1 MIGFTTQ
8 KNITAHT
15 RISGYVG
22 NLSQSTTVT
31 TGPASCYLRPLSEIE
46 SSNNG
51 FQYGVAHNAIFEV
64 GEDIQEQD
72 KITID
77 GTEFTVKGV
86 IDHSRGYATGY
97 IKALIIKPQQ

>member
-1 MIGFTTQ
+1 MKIFTDQ
-8 KNITAHT
+8 SLITGHT
-15 RISGYVG
+15 RLGTYVG
-22 NLSQSTTVT
+22 GLSSSTTVT
-31 TGPASCYLRPLSEIE
+31 TGPKSCYLRPLSEIE

-77 GTEFTVKGV
+77 SIEYTVKGV
-86 IDHSRGYATGY
+86 ISHDRGYATGY

>member
-1 MIGFTTQ
+1 MKIFTDQ
-8 KNITAHT
+8 KKITAHT
-15 RISGYVG
+15 RLGNYVG
-22 NLSQSTTVT
+22 NLSTSTTVT
-31 TGPASCYLRPLSEIE
+31 NGPVSCYLRPLSEIE

-51 FQYGVAHNAIFEV
+51 YQYGVAHNAIFEV

-77 GTEFTVKGV
+77 SVVYTVKGV
-86 IDHSRGYATGY
+86 IDHSRGYRTGY

>member
-1 MIGFTTQ
+1 MRIFTTQ
-8 KNITAHT
+8 KTITNHT
-15 RISGYVG
+15 RLGNYVG
-22 NLSQSTTVT
+22 NLSSSTTVT
-31 TGPASCYLRPLSEIE
+31 TGPVSCYLRPLSEIE

-51 FQYGVAHNAIFEV
+51 YQYGIAHSAIFEV

-77 GTEFTVKGV
+77 SVEYTVKGV
-86 IDHSRGYATGY
+86 VDHSRGYATGY